1 MNCFAKIFSE
11 NNWKDTYLIDIM
23 GTLEIGYQYVKVAL
37 GTKH

>member
-23 GTLEIGYQYVKVAL
+23 GTIEIGYEYVKALL

>member
-1 MNCFAKIFSE
+1 MNYFAKIFSE

-23 GTLEIGYQYVKVAL
+23 GTIEIGYEYVKVSL

>member
-23 GTLEIGYQYVKVAL
+23 GRIEIGYEYVKVLL
-37 GTKH
+37 GKKH